1 MESDYN
7 YIIRQTNPAACMY
20 DLTCKKDVNA
30 LAKLSKQSVVD
41 VRKLKEAIRKA
52 EDSLNKY
59 MEWLDKNAV
68 KVESDPEQLK
78 LPFEK

>member
-41 VRKLKEAIRKA
+41 VKSTSSFHRKA

-78 LPFEK
+78 LPFEE